1 MDQSA
6 STVTTIMRGPPPLV
20 VVVVVVLLLLRTD
33 GFRRVGDVGNRAALR
48 AFYADHVLVHAAAA
62 AAGDGSHATTA
73 ASNFLSKKAF
83 EDIGVSATL
92 LPVTKALNLERPSK
106 IQALSYRTVAE
117 GKTSIIADQTGSGKT
132 LAYLLPTL
140 QRMYDLRR
148 AGTLGNEVPS
158 RSPYILIVA
167 PTTELA
173 AQASRVVKSVSNVLK
188 YRTACL
194 SSIGDADV
202 EQKKLRLGAEV
213 VVATPGRLAAAMAKG
228 EIFLTHVQSAVLDE
242 ADVLFMDQSFP
253 LEPIGASCP
262 ADTQFVFVTAT
273 LPAVV
278 TEQIVA
284 EFPNVQLLKGPGL
297 HRISP
302 MVEEVLID
310 CSGASTQE
318 KTPETAFENK
328 RLALLRSLEQTTTE
342 RTVVFCNTIA
352 QCRKVENALQRAD
365 RQGRLRTVLPYHGA
379 VDTDAR
385 ADAMREFCRPLLK
398 VPTVL
403 VCTDRASRGI
413 DFDRAQ
419 VRGCGDFKCFS
430 LTLSRDPHRRKKQ
443 RRWTTSS
450 CLTFLRSPASTFDAS
465 AELDARVAKARSPS
479 LSTAGKCQSQNRS
492 SAPASRAK

>member
-1 MDQSA
+1 MF
-6 STVTTIMRGPPPLV
+6 VRGFCILLIAV
-20 VVVVVVLLLLRTD
+20 ALLLRTN
-33 GFRRVGDVGNRAALR
+33 GFRRGVGRVS
-48 AFYADHVLVHAAAA
+48 YAEHVLFHAATT
-62 AAGDGSHATTA
+62 GDAT

-92 LPVTKALNLERPSK
+92 LTVTKALNLERPSK
-106 IQALSYRTVAE
+106 IQALSFRTVAE

-140 QRMYDLRR
+140 QRMYDLKRM
-148 AGTLGNEVPS
+148 GTLATEAPS

-284 EFPNVQLLKGPGL
+284 EFPLVQLLKGPGL

-318 KTPETAFENK
+318 KSPETAFENK
-328 RLALLRSLEQTTTE
+328 RLALLRSLEQIATE

-419 VRGCGDFKCFS
+419 VRAAIHFCLFHSGFFTKIFS
-430 LTLSRDPHRRKKQ
+430 MNKTH
-443 RRWTTSS
+443 RWTTSS
-450 CLTFLRSPASTFDAS
+450 CLTFRRNLASTSDAWVEPDVQ
-465 AELDARVAKARSPS
+465 AAKAKSPCS
-479 LSTAGKCQSQNRS
+479 FTAGKSRSRSRS
-492 SAPASRAK
+492 SAPVSRGK